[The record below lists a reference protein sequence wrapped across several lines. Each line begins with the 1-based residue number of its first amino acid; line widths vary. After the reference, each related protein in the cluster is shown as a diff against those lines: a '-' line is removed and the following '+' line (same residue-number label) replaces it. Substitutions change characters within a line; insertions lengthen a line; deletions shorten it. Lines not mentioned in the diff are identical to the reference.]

1 MTKDTDFF
9 CYCDL
14 PPLPDWFTQEIIDS
28 VEDGY
33 NNNTN
38 LQFEKR
44 PMDPEQIKQFDA
56 SKNFFK
62 MLGRHYKRAIY
73 RRYNLSENAKQWVL
87 DNIGEY
93 SQMGSQLMRNGDA
106 FTPHTDGGPRRYI
119 LNYLVESGG
128 AQVETQFLEEPEK
141 GLIREG
147 VPIQIP
153 DGSNLVLVKSVV
165 APEKSWM
172 MIFGKIVHSVVG
184 ITGKRIQLSIS
195 FSAEEFK
202 KVKEKHKLELTYYG

>member
-1 MTKDTDFF
+1 MTEDNDFF

-14 PPLPDWFTQEIIDS
+14 PSLPEWLTQEILES
-28 VEDGY
+28 VEVGY
-33 NNNTN
+33 SDNAN

-44 PMDPEQIKQFDA
+44 PMTLEQIKQFDA

-62 MLGRHYKRAIY
+62 MSGRHYKRAIY
-73 RRYNLSENAKQWVL
+73 RRYNLSENARQWVL

-119 LNYLVESGG
+119 LNYLVEAGG
-128 AQVETQFLEEPEK
+128 PNVETQFLEEPEH

-147 VPIQIP
+147 SPLQIP
-153 DGSNLVLVKSVV
+153 DGSKLILVKSIV

-184 ITGKRIQLSIS
+184 IKSKRIQLSIS
-195 FSAEEFK
+195 FSAEEFRK
-202 KVKEKHKLELTYYG
+202 LKDKHNITLKYYG